1 MSKADDTLFQIVG
14 SAGKL
19 PVLPHDSLARQLGML
34 FECRCM
40 GLSVD
45 EVAKKYSYSRQR
57 YFQIQ
62 HAFLSGGT
70 EALLPQKRGPRFKH
84 IRQES
89 VVTQIIRHKFL
100 DPQASADVITQK
112 LKQCNIKISK
122 RSVQRTLAEY
132 GLQKKTLRLK
142 FGSEAKIYD

>member
-1 MSKADDTLFQIVG
+1 LYRYCCIFFTTDIHLFKGEKTMSKADDTLFQIVG

-70 EALLPQKRGPRFKH
+70 EALLP
-84 IRQES
+84 
-89 VVTQIIRHKFL
+89 
-100 DPQASADVITQK
+100 
-112 LKQCNIKISK
+112 
-122 RSVQRTLAEY
+122 
-132 GLQKKTLRLK
+132 
-142 FGSEAKIYD
+142 